1 MKWDIYIANQVTDIA
16 TANAAT
22 DGGQSASAV
31 NGWYAIVGAAAN
43 ELRDKAIA
51 AARKSRYAVSGYV
64 LDGNGWNVLPF
75 NSADEADDWYGRLA
89 PNAFVYAAYFDR
101 SDPTFPA
108 PLNEKLGEVVR
119 ATPVSVSI
127 PRGGAATVSGNMA
140 VTEATIDRKNAQYVA
155 EAEQAA
161 IAEYYR
167 VHGAPPDTFGQ
178 LVEFVR
184 ARTQANVG
192 AFHVVPWIWPFATGL
207 FGGIIADQKFGSVF
221 R

>member
-1 MKWDIYIANQVTDIA
+1 M
-16 TANAAT
+16 
-22 DGGQSASAV
+22 
-31 NGWYAIVGAAAN
+31 
-43 ELRDKAIA
+43 RDKAIA

-127 PRGGAATVSGNMA
+127 PRGGVATVSG
-140 VTEATIDRKNAQYVA
+140 EA
-155 EAEQAA
+155 
-161 IAEYYR
+161 
-167 VHGAPPDTFGQ
+167 
-178 LVEFVR
+178 L
-184 ARTQANVG
+184 VG
-192 AFHVVPWIWPFATGL
+192 AFHTVPWLWPFLTGA
-207 FGGIIADQKFGSVF
+207 FGGVIAERKFGSTIY
-221 R
+221 